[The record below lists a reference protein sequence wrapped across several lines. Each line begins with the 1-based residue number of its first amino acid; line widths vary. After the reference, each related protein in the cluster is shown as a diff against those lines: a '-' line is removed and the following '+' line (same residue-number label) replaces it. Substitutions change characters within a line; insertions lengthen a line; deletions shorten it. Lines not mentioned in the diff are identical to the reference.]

1 MIDENHFRR
10 SDEGERGSDRGAGPA
25 GESFEVVN
33 LGRPTVHMV
42 AAALRRVLKW
52 DDHLAAA
59 IPARGHSAEEAIG
72 ADRDGRF

>member
-1 MIDENHFRR
+1 MKTI
-10 SDEGERGSDRGAGPA
+10 SVGEMMANGAPIAGQVPA

-33 LGRPTVHMV
+33 LGRPTVHIV
-42 AAALRRVLKW
+42 AAAPRRALKW

-59 IPARGHSAEEAIG
+59 IPARGRSAEETIG